1 MNEIKKFHFGS
12 SDERCNRR
20 TGADA
25 DNDNC
30 EIGYSD
36 CVRCDIRWFRRID
49 DEDRCTNNHPEATM
63 RSVVPVAV
71 LAGALE
77 RIEYPMPNRW
87 PDEKAAMEGR
97 AARDVQTG
105 HPIAAFFVKT
115 AYYLKGEN
123 TF

>member
-1 MNEIKKFHFGS
+1 
-12 SDERCNRR
+12 
-20 TGADA
+20 
-25 DNDNC
+25 
-30 EIGYSD
+30 
-36 CVRCDIRWFRRID
+36 
-49 DEDRCTNNHPEATM
+49 M

-77 RIEYPMPNRW
+77 RIEYPMRNRW
-87 PDEKAAMEGR
+87 PDEKAAMEAR
-97 AARDVQTG
+97 AARDVRTG